1 MVGAIAR
8 LGLAVG
14 AAALAGGCIAAP
26 VAALGVVGQAT
37 DIGSAAFSAGTEVFT
52 NGKLETVEFSAFDQ
66 ADRAIRS
73 TLNDLRLD
81 SHRTQGR
88 KNHAHY
94 TTTDEYGSTTKIDV
108 WKRTSALVDIRV
120 DIGWFGSEAFSR
132 LLLKSIRHR
141 LPAAAT
147 AAATRPTS
155 PVDLQKPR
163 TYEPVNTPPSD

>member
-1 MVGAIAR
+1 M
-8 LGLAVG
+8 
-14 AAALAGGCIAAP
+14 LAGGCIAAP
-26 VAALGVVGQAT
+26 IAALGLVGQAT

-52 NGKLETVEFSAFDQ
+52 SGKLETVEFSAFDQ

-81 SHRTQGR
+81 SERTQDKKG
-88 KNHAHY
+88 HVHY
-94 TTTDEYGSTTKIDV
+94 ASTDEYGSTTKIDV
-108 WKRTSALVDIRV
+108 WKRSSALVDMRV
-120 DIGWFGSEAFSR
+120 DVGWFGSEAFAR

-147 AAATRPTS
+147 AAATRPVN

-163 TYEPVNTPPSD
+163 TYEPTNLPPSD